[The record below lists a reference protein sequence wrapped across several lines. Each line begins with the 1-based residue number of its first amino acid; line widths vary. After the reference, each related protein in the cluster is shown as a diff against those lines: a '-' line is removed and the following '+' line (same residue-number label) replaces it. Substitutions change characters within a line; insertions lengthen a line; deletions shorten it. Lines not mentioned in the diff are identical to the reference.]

1 MISDFAEES
10 SFGEG
15 IELQLEKMATQLSQY
30 IERAKTLTKSCK
42 ISNYED
48 TEYKL
53 DDAGVILGLIR
64 NF

>member
-1 MISDFAEES
+1 MISDFAGES

-15 IELQLEKMATQLSQY
+15 IELQIEKMATQLSQY
-30 IERAKTLTKSCK
+30 IERAKTLAKSCK

>member
-1 MISDFAEES
+1 MNSDFAEES

-15 IELQLEKMATQLSQY
+15 IELQLEKMATQLSQN
-30 IERAKTLTKSCK
+30 IERAKTLAKSCK

-53 DDAGVILGLIR
+53 DSAGVFLGLIR
-64 NF
+64 NL